1 MDLPTMYRT
10 KETGRT
16 EKEDGETQAEEVD
29 LPVFL
34 AVDIVSC
41 MKMYT
46 DFYVYIGA

>member
-16 EKEDGETQAEEVD
+16 EKEDGKTQAEKVD
-29 LPVFL
+29 LSVFL

-41 MKMYT
+41 IKMYT
-46 DFYVYIGA
+46 DHSVYIGA